1 MSYLHLLTP
10 MLTAAAR
17 AATSVRTA
25 VPPAS
30 HTGWTVKGSRD
41 FVTHVDQQAEAII
54 RELLLG
60 AEPSAGFQG
69 EESEPEGD
77 LTRGL
82 AFVVDPLDGTT
93 NFLHGL
99 PHYAVSIGATV
110 DGVLVAGVV
119 HHVPSGR
126 VCSAA
131 SGHGAFAIEAAPD
144 EVVRAG
150 TGQRLR
156 VSAMDDPA
164 FALIGTGFPF
174 IDTSILARYQRQ
186 FAAVA
191 ATTSGMRRAGSA
203 ALDLADVAAGRF
215 DAFWELRLKAWDLA
229 AGIVLI
235 REAGG
240 IVTDLHGADV
250 HAAHTGIVAG
260 GPQMHAWLLRTVQQ
274 SEVA

>member
-10 MLTAAAR
+10 MLTAAAH
-17 AATSVRTA
+17 AATVVRTA
-25 VPPAS
+25 VPPDS
-30 HTGWTVKGSRD
+30 HRDWTVKGSRD

-54 RELLLG
+54 REIVLG
-60 AEPSAGFQG
+60 AEPGAGFMG

-77 LTRGL
+77 LSRGL

-93 NFLHGL
+93 NFLHGF
-99 PHYAVSIGATV
+99 PHYAISIGAMV
-110 DGVLVAGVV
+110 DGKLVAGVV

-131 SGHGAFAIEAAPD
+131 AGYGAFATDAAPE

-150 TGQRLR
+150 VGARLT
-156 VSAMDDPA
+156 VSQLADPG

-174 IDTSILARYQRQ
+174 IDTSSLPTYQKQ
-186 FAAVA
+186 FAIVA
-191 ATTSGMRRAGSA
+191 ASTCGMRRAGSA

-215 DAFWELRLKAWDLA
+215 DAFWELRLKAWDMA

-240 IVTDLHGADV
+240 IVTDLQGNDV
-250 HAAHTGIVAG
+250 HAANTGIVAG
-260 GPQMHAWLLRTVQQ
+260 GPAMHAWLLDTVQR
-274 SEVA
+274 AT